1 MKAADINDE
10 EFLEVVRKYN
20 DGEMPDEVISWP
32 NHPEWKE
39 QIISGPRWAL
49 VWDMAKYF
57 DAPHKVILAKARK
70 LIKKG
75 FLSGCACGCRGD
87 FEV

>member
-1 MKAADINDE
+1 VQAKDISDE

-39 QIISGPRWAL
+39 QIISGPRWAS
-49 VWDMAKYF
+49 VWDLEKYF
-57 DAPHKVILAKARK
+57 DAPRKVILAKASKLLRK
-70 LIKKG
+70 GLMD
-75 FLSGCACGCRGD
+75 GCACGCSGS